1 MSQNAPAVSFSE
13 FMLNVPPV
21 VRLMLAIAITVTVTV
36 VCVRIFHGEILR
48 LNTAPTK
55 ANDDDPD
62 PPPGVKDLSGRLIAL
77 ATFAFVFLLGFG
89 FGQFWGTA
97 KDGRD
102 AVLSEATDYQRAVG
116 LAQQLPDE
124 QAAAVVTALDEYR
137 QSVVD
142 VEWPLMVRAD
152 STGLVQARYDS
163 GGALADTILAVQ
175 PSDASSN
182 PVWRNLESTI
192 DDLLDDA
199 VDRTNAI
206 PSPMAVSIIVLVF
219 VLGLTN
225 LIAIA
230 LFQPSAR
237 TANLLVIASMAAL
250 TAFLLFVLV
259 EISNPYTGAG
269 AITPELMQR

>member
-1 MSQNAPAVSFSE
+1 MSFSD
-13 FMLNVPPV
+13 FMLDVPPI
-21 VRLMLAIAITVTVTV
+21 VRLGLAIGITVLVTV
-36 VCVRIFHGEILR
+36 LCVHLFHAHILR
-48 LNTAPTK
+48 INTVPK
-55 ANDDDPD
+55 KENEDDPD
-62 PPPGVKDLSGRLIAL
+62 PPPGIKDLGGRLIAL

-89 FGQFWGTA
+89 FGQFWDTA

-116 LAQQLPDE
+116 LAEQLPDD
-124 QAAAVVTALDEYR
+124 QAAVVVKALDDYR

-152 STGLVQARYDS
+152 SNGLVQARYDS
-163 GGALADTILAVQ
+163 GGALADAILEAR
-175 PSDASSN
+175 PSDAGSD
-182 PVWRNLESTI
+182 PVWANLESSI

-199 VDRTNAI
+199 VDRTNAL
-206 PSPMAVSIIVLVF
+206 PSPMAVSIILLVF

-230 LFQPSAR
+230 LFQPSSR
-237 TANLLVIASMAAL
+237 KANLLIIASMAAL

-269 AITPELMQR
+269 AISPELMQR

>member
-1 MSQNAPAVSFSE
+1 MSFSE
-13 FMLNVPPV
+13 FLLNVPPF
-21 VRLMLAIAITVTVTV
+21 VRLLLAIAITVTITV
-36 VCVRIFHGEILR
+36 VCVHVFHGRILAI
-48 LNTAPTK
+48 NTAPKK

-116 LAQQLPDE
+116 VAQQLPDD
-124 QAAAVVTALDEYR
+124 QSAVVLQALDDYR

-152 STGLVQARYDS
+152 SSGLVQARYDS
-163 GGALADTILAVQ
+163 SAALATAILDTR
-175 PSDASSN
+175 PSDAGSD
-182 PVWRNLESTI
+182 PVWNKLESSI

-199 VDRTNAI
+199 VDRTNAL
-206 PSPMAVSIIVLVF
+206 PSPMAVSIILVVF
-219 VLGLTN
+219 VLGLVN

-230 LFQPSAR
+230 LFQPATR
-237 TANLLVIASMAAL
+237 RANLLVIASMAAL
-250 TAFLLFVLV
+250 TAFLLFALV

-269 AITPELMQR
+269 AITPELMAR

>member
-1 MSQNAPAVSFSE
+1 VSFSE
-13 FMLNVPPV
+13 FMLDVPPP
-21 VRLMLAIAITVTVTV
+21 VRLLLAIAITVAVTV
-36 VCVRIFHGEILR
+36 LCVRVFHSEILR
-48 LNTAPTK
+48 LNTAPK
-55 ANDDDPD
+55 KENDDDPD
-62 PPPGVKDLSGRLIAL
+62 PPPGIKDLSGRLIAL
-77 ATFAFVFLLGFG
+77 ATFAFVFLLGFA

-102 AVLSEATDYQRAVG
+102 AVLSEATHYQRAVG
-116 LAQQLPDE
+116 LAEQLPDE
-124 QAAAVVTALDEYR
+124 QSAVVVKALDDYR

-142 VEWPLMVRAD
+142 VEWPLMVNAD
-152 STGLVQARYDS
+152 SNGLVQARYDS
-163 GGALADTILAVQ
+163 GGALADAILSVLPA
-175 PSDASSN
+175 DASSN
-182 PVWRNLESTI
+182 PVWTNLESSI

-225 LIAIA
+225 LVAIA
-230 LFQPSAR
+230 LFQPSTR
-237 TANLLVIASMAAL
+237 KANLLVIASMAAL

-269 AITPELMQR
+269 AITSELMQR